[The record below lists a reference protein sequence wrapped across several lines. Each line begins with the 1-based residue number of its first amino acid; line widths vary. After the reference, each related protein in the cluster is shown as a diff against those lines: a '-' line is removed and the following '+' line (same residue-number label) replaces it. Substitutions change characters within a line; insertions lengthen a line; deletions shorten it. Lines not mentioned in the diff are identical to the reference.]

1 MEGFGKADPR
11 SGGDG
16 VGAEGRGHS
25 FEFLA
30 MSS

>member
-16 VGAEGRGHS
+16 VGAEGRS
-25 FEFLA
+25 RNIVLSYEF
-30 MSS
+30 